1 MTIMNTPIHSPIHL
15 IDALDEAHCGGK
27 AIQLGA
33 AIRAGLPVP
42 PGFVLTAPLVDAI
55 AAQDSV
61 AINLAVQAFAQLEA
75 PVAVRSSAVGEDSSQ
90 ASFAGQHL
98 TCLNIRSSTSL
109 IEAVQQVW
117 QSGRS
122 ASAQTY
128 RQRLGITQIP
138 EVAVVVQ
145 QFIPATQAGVM
156 FTRNPING
164 ADERLIEAS
173 WGLGEAIVS
182 GMVTPDHYRLTR
194 QGQVLERH
202 PGMKDIAVYPMAEG
216 QTQQVEVEPHLVRL
230 LCLEDWQLEQLNHLA
245 TQCEQHFQ
253 QPLDMEWC
261 FEGDRLYLLQ
271 CRAITRIST
280 PLV

>member
-1 MTIMNTPIHSPIHL
+1 MNTPIHSPIHL
-15 IDALDEAHCGGK
+15 IDAFDEASCGGK

-55 AAQDSV
+55 AAQDPG
-61 AINLAVQAFAQLEA
+61 AINLAVQAFTQLESA
-75 PVAVRSSAVGEDSSQ
+75 VAVRSSAVGEDSSQ

-98 TCLNIRSSTSL
+98 TCLNICSSTSL

-122 ASAQTY
+122 VSAQTY

-164 ADERLIEAS
+164 EDERLIEAS

-202 PGMKDIAVYPMAEG
+202 PGMKDIAVYPIAEG
-216 QTQQVEVEPHLVRL
+216 QTQQVEVEPHRIHL

-245 TQCEQHFQ
+245 TQCEQYFQ

-280 PLV
+280 SLV